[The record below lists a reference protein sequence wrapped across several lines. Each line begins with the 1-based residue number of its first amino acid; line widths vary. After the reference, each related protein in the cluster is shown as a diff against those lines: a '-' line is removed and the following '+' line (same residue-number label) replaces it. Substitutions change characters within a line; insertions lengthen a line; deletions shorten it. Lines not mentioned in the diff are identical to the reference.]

1 MTKTNQPTIPCQ
13 CCRGTA
19 REPLPADYL
28 PTLTA
33 LRKFAHGATGAD
45 LRQPMTPSAQANQ
58 LARLEK
64 WGLIQRIGKK
74 GKAIVWLASFAPPEP
89 PKADPKRPVVRPC
102 LNCGEL
108 PEWRRNG
115 RSQRHRLVHSTGTC
129 PNRVVVVHDTDAKV
143 AQRWN
148 VEAYAGKGG
157 QA

>member
-13 CCRGTA
+13 CCRGGG

-33 LRKFAHGATGAD
+33 LRKFAHGATAAN
-45 LRQPMTPSAQANQ
+45 LRLPMTPRDTANQ

-64 WGLIQRIGKK
+64 WGLVRRIGKQ
-74 GKAIVWLASFAPPEP
+74 GRAILWLSCFAPPA

-102 LNCGEL
+102 LNCGER
-108 PEWRRNG
+108 PEWKRNG
-115 RSQRHRLVHSTGTC
+115 TSQRHRLVHSTGTC

-143 AQRWN
+143 AQKWN
-148 VEAYAGKGG
+148 VIAYAGKGG
-157 QA
+157 HA